1 MSKRI
6 IITLVLIGTYIYY
19 LVCAP
24 NQTLVERCVLGLAV
38 LLCVINQIYEH
49 GLNCR
54 KYHIGNEGVTAI
66 WYRRIQKK
74 YKWSDFSALEMCRIV
89 DWHTDEV
96 QMICAT
102 KPIKKR
108 EDGCVDGGWIVRHPL
123 TVLCFYISSPEE
135 REYFFRCSQRA
146 DD

>member
-24 NQTLVERCVLGLAV
+24 DQTLVERCVLGLAV

-96 QMICAT
+96 QMIQNEH
-102 KPIKKR
+102 KR
-108 EDGCVDGGWIVRHPL
+108 FYGGTL
-123 TVLCFYISSPEE
+123 EE
-135 REYFFRCSQRA
+135 
-146 DD
+146 